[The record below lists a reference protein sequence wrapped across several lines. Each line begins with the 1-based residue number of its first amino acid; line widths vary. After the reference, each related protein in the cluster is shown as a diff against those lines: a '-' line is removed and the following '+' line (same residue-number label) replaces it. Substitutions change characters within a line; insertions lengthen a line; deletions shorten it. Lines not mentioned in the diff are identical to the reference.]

1 MRDSKGNDHEDD
13 GKFRSQPKDEAS
25 VVLNEPT
32 GRWAQGEDTIE
43 NLLDVGHL
51 ERIEVDER
59 FVETQIQD
67 AEDNIETIELVYR
80 QNPRM
85 AYVAMYDAARYA
97 IEAALARQG
106 LRPTAKG
113 GHTVAIDALQA
124 QLGRMG
130 ACLTPMNR
138 IRKRRHDAEYPYPD
152 TPMIAISDVED
163 DLPKVAEVVRTM
175 RKFVRMVGEF

>member
-1 MRDSKGNDHEDD
+1 MSGSEGDDHNDD
-13 GKFRSQPKDEAS
+13 GKAHSEPEDEADVS
-25 VVLNEPT
+25 SSRTV
-32 GRWAQGEDTIE
+32 GRWSQGEETIG
-43 NLLDVGHL
+43 NLLDIGHL

-59 FVETQIQD
+59 FVETQMQD
-67 AEDNIETIELVYR
+67 AEDNIETVELVYR

-85 AYVAMYDAARYA
+85 AYIAMYDAARYS

-106 LRPTAKG
+106 IRPTAKG

-130 ACLTPMNR
+130 SCLGPMNR
-138 IRKRRHDAEYPYPD
+138 IRKHRNDAEYPYPD

-163 DLPKVAEVVRTM
+163 DLPKVIEVVRTM
-175 RKFVRMVGEF
+175 RRFSGMVGEF